1 MKEGC
6 ELNML
11 TKNKL
16 SEMKDQLNVH
26 YSWDQGI
33 IVKVSKSKKLLNEL
47 EKYGITAW
55 FSMYR
60 GR

>member
-33 IVKVSKSKKLLNEL
+33 IVKVSKSKKLLN
-47 EKYGITAW
+47 
-55 FSMYR
+55 
-60 GR
+60 